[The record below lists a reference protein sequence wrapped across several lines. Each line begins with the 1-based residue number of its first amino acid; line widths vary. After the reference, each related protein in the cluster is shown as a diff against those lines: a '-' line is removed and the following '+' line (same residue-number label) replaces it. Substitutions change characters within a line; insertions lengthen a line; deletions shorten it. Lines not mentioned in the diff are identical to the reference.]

1 MCKDCNKK
9 RDTGVNEP
17 EVHNSEFDGLSY
29 SQMVQKLLDL
39 ERMHEIQCEVI
50 RKLRMQLMAEEKDSQ
65 YHMATIQDL
74 EEGIQAM
81 VYHIKQ
87 LNGAIVDAEPDMNTM
102 ANAEAIS
109 LTMRSVEKTLKNWNE
124 YFEMEGVEIPF

>member
-1 MCKDCNKK
+1 
-9 RDTGVNEP
+9 
-17 EVHNSEFDGLSY
+17 
-29 SQMVQKLLDL
+29 MVQKLLDL